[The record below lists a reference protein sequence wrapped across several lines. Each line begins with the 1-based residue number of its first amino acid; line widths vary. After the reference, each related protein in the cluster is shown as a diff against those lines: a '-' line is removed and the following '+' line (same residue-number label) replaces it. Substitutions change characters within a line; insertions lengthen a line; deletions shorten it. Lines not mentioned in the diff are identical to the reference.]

1 MMSWGTVN
9 GSVVDSIDD
18 VVGVLSVNSA
28 ADRLSCAEDLLHDSA
43 ELPGHGPGPHDSCS
57 SDDIIHGDVAAMLD
71 VLDLL
76 SVPWGF
82 LQGLDN
88 EGSSA
93 GYHRTL
99 GLPVLDAELHGHL
112 QALPFLSGLGDVVTN
127 LLGRQTKGT
136 DLGGK
141 GRSGSHFTSN
151 GPEVDERNGCRI
163 KFGSHI
169 SSSSGWWMRSTNK
182 PLPRRCSLL

>member
-18 VVGVLSVNSA
+18 VVRVLSVNSA

-57 SDDIIHGDVAAMLD
+57 GDDIIHGDVAAVLD

-82 LQGLDN
+82 LEGLDN
-88 EGSSA
+88 ESSST
-93 GYHRTL
+93 GDHRTL
-99 GLPVLDAELHGHL
+99 SLPVLDAELHGHL
-112 QALPFLSGLGDVVTN
+112 QTLPFLGGLGDVVTN
-127 LLGRQTKGT
+127 LLWRQTKGT
-136 DLGGK
+136 EF
-141 GRSGSHFTSN
+141 GSHF
-151 GPEVDERNGCRI
+151 
-163 KFGSHI
+163 